1 MAKLRHIAMQVPDL
15 EKAAAFYEGVFGL
28 RRLKKVEAPIGNA
41 ISLSDG
47 VMNLTLLH
55 FPEGTKGGKGGPD
68 WAGLHHFGFVVEN
81 EDATEQEIK
90 KHGGEFFMQLPNY
103 PGVDAEK
110 KFKDINGIVF
120 DVSEHGWDQHGRL
133 DARPMSAAGTQE
145 RSLSAKLTAAIG
157 GTADLS
163 QS

>member
-1 MAKLRHIAMQVPDL
+1 MAKLRHLAIQVPDL

-28 RRLKKVEAPIGNA
+28 KRLKKVNAPIGNA

-55 FPEGTKGGKGGPD
+55 FPAGTTGGKGGPD
-68 WAGLHHFGFVVEN
+68 WAGLHHFGFVVED
-81 EDATEQEIK
+81 EKATEQAIK
-90 KHGGEFFMQLPNY
+90 QHGGEFFMQLPNY

-120 DVSEHGWDQHGRL
+120 DVTAHGWG
-133 DARPMSAAGTQE
+133 P
-145 RSLSAKLTAAIG
+145 
-157 GTADLS
+157 
-163 QS
+163 